1 MQVTPYLNFNGDCEA
16 AFRFYERVLGGKIEA
31 MLTHGESPIAGEVP
45 PAWHNRIL
53 HARLVVGDTVLM
65 ASDSPPEMYQ
75 QPQGLYVS
83 IGLQDAADGE
93 RIFHALAE
101 GGSVTMPFE
110 KTFWAERFGMLVDRY
125 GIPWMINCATAESL
139 SDRGTSANEMAEAR

>member
-31 MLTHGESPIAGEVP
+31 MMTHGESPIAGEVP
-45 PAWHNRIL
+45 PTWHNRIL

-101 GGSVTMPFE
+101 GGSVTMAFE

-125 GIPWMINCATAESL
+125 GIPWMINCATAASS
-139 SDRGTSANEMAEAR
+139 SDRGTSANELAEAR

>member
-31 MLTHGESPIAGEVP
+31 MMTHGESPIAGEVP
-45 PAWHNRIL
+45 PNWHSRIL
-53 HARLVVGDTVLM
+53 HARLVIGDAVLM

-75 QPQGLYVS
+75 QPQGLFVS
-83 IGLQDAADGE
+83 IGLQDVADAE
-93 RIFHALAE
+93 RIFQALAE
-101 GGSVTMPFE
+101 GGSVTMPIE

-125 GIPWMINCATAESL
+125 GIPWMINCGNAEGS
-139 SDRGTSANEMAEAR
+139 SARGTSANELAEAR